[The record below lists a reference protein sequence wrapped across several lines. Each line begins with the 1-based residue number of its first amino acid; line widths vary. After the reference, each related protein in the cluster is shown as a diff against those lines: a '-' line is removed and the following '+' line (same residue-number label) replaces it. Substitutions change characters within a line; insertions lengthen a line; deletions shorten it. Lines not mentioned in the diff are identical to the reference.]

1 MTENPLNDILQESI
15 EDGSLEEIQEELKQ
29 LKLDNEALKSKNKT
43 LEDKNQRLENGTSP
57 SILDKYRASNANLR
71 EKNKQANE
79 QIKKLKRRRGTH
91 LAHYNK
97 DELGVFSRM
106 IDDFNGMERN
116 IQITFPGVDHPIFT
130 RFLELANKYPN
141 RNFIIGELQKS
152 IDHEKYLIDVEIK
165 AQQNNIKT
173 WYECDKI
180 AVSNPDTWEDEVSD
194 IESHLYKV
202 TNPEDLQNKIDKL
215 EKDKKAV
222 DSWIL
227 LKDKITGAPVANN
240 IEIKNNLYYAIM
252 NEFSHIFNFCKNVGG
267 VTSYKAHITVNGFNK
282 DDMYSSLTRELERQ
296 VGLCEEPNTHT
307 FYYSNG
313 EGRLIP
319 YELNRTFL
327 KYINKNTTFVKYG
340 GKKPQYRSGNIINSK
355 VLFEDIPLYCYET
368 QYRNPNLIGFNNCF
382 YSILNGEIIS
392 LNPQAPILPLKN
404 CCTELYLDNGDNEIE
419 DNPMKEIFNTCF
431 TEQDKRTILAYIG
444 CALYDKG
451 YTQRQESLYIMGK
464 GGTGKTTLTKAICEI
479 FYSVGHQLVTK
490 LTEKNQFGFSM
501 FTDSDVV
508 VIDEIQAAKKDFAD
522 KIKEISG
529 GGALPVEKKHYDTI
543 SVPAENVPRMFFIGN
558 NFSKTFYE
566 ASDNAGVNRRILVVI
581 PTQPIQDCNYQWQD
595 LITDSS
601 KQWLVQQATKE
612 YIAQGLDN
620 NAKKSI
626 TTISEEDKRNR
637 IEMCTY
643 PEQYFIKE
651 HFEMAYTDSGAIDEN
666 EYVKYDDFHN
676 FIIEQIDKHMLER
689 TIKKGIAQTFIHA
702 VKNAFDLS
710 QNYNTH
716 NIKGEIIFRGIIPKS
731 TEAIEWFGG
740 INNDLR

>member
-1 MTENPLNDILQESI
+1 
-15 EDGSLEEIQEELKQ
+15 
-29 LKLDNEALKSKNKT
+29 
-43 LEDKNQRLENGTSP
+43 
-57 SILDKYRASNANLR
+57 
-71 EKNKQANE
+71 
-79 QIKKLKRRRGTH
+79 
-91 LAHYNK
+91 
-97 DELGVFSRM
+97 
-106 IDDFNGMERN
+106 
-116 IQITFPGVDHPIFT
+116 
-130 RFLELANKYPN
+130 
-141 RNFIIGELQKS
+141 
-152 IDHEKYLIDVEIK
+152 
-165 AQQNNIKT
+165 
-173 WYECDKI
+173 
-180 AVSNPDTWEDEVSD
+180 
-194 IESHLYKV
+194 
-202 TNPEDLQNKIDKL
+202 
-215 EKDKKAV
+215 
-222 DSWIL
+222 
-227 LKDKITGAPVANN
+227 
-240 IEIKNNLYYAIM
+240 M
-252 NEFSHIFNFCKNVGG
+252 NS
-267 VTSYKAHITVNGFNK
+267 
-282 DDMYSSLTRELERQ
+282 
-296 VGLCEEPNTHT
+296 
-307 FYYSNG
+307 
-313 EGRLIP
+313 
-319 YELNRTFL
+319 
-327 KYINKNTTFVKYG
+327 
-340 GKKPQYRSGNIINSK
+340 
-355 VLFEDIPLYCYET
+355 
-368 QYRNPNLIGFNNCF
+368 
-382 YSILNGEIIS
+382 IS